1 MKKYSIAG
9 LIILLFSF
17 TLLISSCNILK
28 PKTQEK
34 DSTEAKDINTGSL
47 RNRTMK
53 DIRFGSL
60 RLGKYVYKA
69 TIEKKE
75 GSEDA
80 KVFREIK
87 YQFGNLVL
95 TEDIYTPTVKTSDKY
110 VLDSN
115 SLLPM
120 FRNVTIGV
128 DEVVNINFS
137 EKNVEGFIVLSS
149 GKSPFNIKIVSPVL
163 SDGFSLD
170 LALTLLPLESGYKLN
185 LSYFDYRIE
194 DIRNVNIEV
203 ANVENVQT
211 QNGVIPSHRVVV
223 TDNDNGTFDSYWISN
238 KDYPVIVK
246 SEVGMIYDNKTRMRK
261 LELVEVY

>member
-9 LIILLFSF
+9 LLIIMFSF
-17 TLLISSCNILK
+17 VFIIGSCNIFK

-34 DSTEAKDINTGSL
+34 DNTGENINTGSL
-47 RNRTMK
+47 RNRTLK

-75 GSEDA
+75 GVEEA

-120 FRNVTIGV
+120 FRNMTIGI

-137 EKNVEGFIVLSS
+137 GKNVEGFIVLSS
-149 GKSPFNIKIVSPVL
+149 GKSPFKINIADPVL

-170 LALTLLPLESGYKLN
+170 IALTLLPLEPGYKLN

-203 ANVENVQT
+203 ANVENVKT
-211 QNGVIPSHRVVV
+211 QNGVIPCHRVVV

-238 KDYPVIVK
+238 KDYPVITK
-246 SEVGMIYDNKTRMRK
+246 SEVGMLYDNKTRMKK
-261 LELVEVY
+261 LELLEVY